1 MKKIASTTIRLIGV
15 NGEQVGVFNTSV
27 ALRMAYDANLDII
40 VVNDKVNPPVA
51 RMMDS
56 GKMKYDREKKA
67 RKAKRNGSSK
77 PKELRFGIGI
87 EDNDINTKI
96 RKIESILSKGTK
108 VQITVVMKGR
118 EQSRPETAFD
128 LLRRITSLVG
138 NADASAPKR
147 NGRNVVS
154 MLTPKK

>member
-27 ALRMAYDANLDII
+27 ALRMAHDANLDII

-67 RKAKRNGSSK
+67 KKAKRNGPSK

-96 RKIESILSKGTK
+96 RRIESILSKGTK

-147 NGRNVVS
+147 HGRNVVS